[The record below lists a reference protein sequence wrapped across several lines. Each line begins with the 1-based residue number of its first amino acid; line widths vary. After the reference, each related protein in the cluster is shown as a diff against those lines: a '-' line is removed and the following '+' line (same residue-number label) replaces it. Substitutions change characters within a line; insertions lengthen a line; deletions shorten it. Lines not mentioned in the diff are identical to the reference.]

1 MDKPAENALAIVGT
15 SKQTKADQPLPL
27 DAPAMDASA
36 EAVTIDLTAI
46 ETRIEP
52 AKSEMPKSETA
63 KSETPD
69 QDQSAEPA
77 PGPAASGV
85 QWQKYSPLAAS
96 VALAL
101 IVGALAGTAATI
113 GLSHDA
119 PAAANTVLSEETRTL
134 RERVVRLS
142 GELAA
147 LKTGIETANR
157 TSSTQLT
164 RIGER
169 LDRAEKA
176 QAEPAAKLAK
186 IAESLDRMERRT
198 ASAATPPAAP
208 DVTGSVTGVENQQAK
223 PPAIEGW
230 RLLDFYAGRVV
241 LESRNGTLFEVGPG
255 SNLPGV
261 GKVETIKRVD
271 GKVVI
276 TTPKG
281 TITSS
286 LEPPRRPHSLT
297 RGY

>member
-1 MDKPAENALAIVGT
+1 MDKPTENALAIIGT
-15 SKQTKADQPLPL
+15 SKQAKPDQPLPL
-27 DAPAMDASA
+27 DAPAMDTSA

-46 ETRIEP
+46 ETRMDP
-52 AKSEMPKSETA
+52 PKSETP
-63 KSETPD
+63 KSETPAP
-69 QDQSAEPA
+69 DQSAPA
-77 PGPAASGV
+77 APAASGMH
-85 QWQKYSPLAAS
+85 WQKYFPLAAS

-113 GLSHDA
+113 ALSNDA
-119 PAAANTVLSEETRTL
+119 PAAANTVLSDETRTL

-147 LKTGIETANR
+147 LKTGIEAANR

-169 LDRAEKA
+169 LDRAEKT
-176 QAEPAAKLAK
+176 QAEPAARLAK
-186 IAESLDRMERRT
+186 IAESLDRLERRT
-198 ASAATPPAAP
+198 ASAAPPPA
-208 DVTGSVTGVENQQAK
+208 DVTGSVTSIEKQQAK

-255 SNLPGV
+255 STLPGV
-261 GKVETIKRVD
+261 GKIETIKRID

-281 TITSS
+281 IITSS
-286 LEPPRRPHSLT
+286 LEPPRRNYLT